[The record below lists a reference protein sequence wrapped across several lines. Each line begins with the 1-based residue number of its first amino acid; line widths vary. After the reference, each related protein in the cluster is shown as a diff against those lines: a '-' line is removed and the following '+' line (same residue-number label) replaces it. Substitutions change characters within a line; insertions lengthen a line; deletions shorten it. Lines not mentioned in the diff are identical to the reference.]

1 MKKFL
6 STLTT
11 LITLTTVTT
20 LISLISLT
28 TVTTFLTNISYAK
41 DFSDVTESDWFYPYI
56 QEITED
62 QLMVG
67 YPDGRFGPWDPV
79 NRAEMAKI
87 LYVIREDLQ
96 SDWLLDNIVELAL
109 VLITLLAWIS
119 IVGTLRSISRRPI
132 VIQHINEK
140 SAPNSTPVQ
149 KGSRLIAE
157 EPNQPMENRKL
168 DDDFNQDEGQR
179 NQKTNWWL

>member
-1 MKKFL
+1 MKKI
-6 STLTT
+6 LT
-11 LITLTTVTT
+11 ILTV
-20 LISLISLT
+20 LT
-28 TVTTFLTNISYAK
+28 FFSPNTNAK
-41 DFSDVTESDWFYPYI
+41 DFTDVTENDWFYPYV
-56 QEITED
+56 QEVTED

-87 LYVIREDLQ
+87 LYVMREDLQ
-96 SDWLLDNIVELAL
+96 TDWLLDNIVELAL

-132 VIQHINEK
+132 VIQHMNEK
-140 SAPNSTPVQ
+140 TSSSSPNIQ
-149 KGSRLIAE
+149 KGSQLIAE
-157 EPNQPMENRKL
+157 EPNQTMENRKL
-168 DDDFNQDEGQR
+168 DDDFNQDEIQK